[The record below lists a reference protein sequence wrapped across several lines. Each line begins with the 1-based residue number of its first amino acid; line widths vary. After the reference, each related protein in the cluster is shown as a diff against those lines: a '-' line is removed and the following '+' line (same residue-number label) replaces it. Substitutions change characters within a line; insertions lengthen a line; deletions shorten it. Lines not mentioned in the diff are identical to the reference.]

1 MSVKKGKGHATAL
14 ITILV
19 WGSTF
24 IALKYL
30 LGKFQPLELLITRF
44 TISFL
49 LLWMLEPKWMK
60 STWKDE
66 RLFFLAGLSGIAGY
80 YTLEALALEIS
91 QSSNVGVLVSI
102 SPLMTALLARLILKE
117 RLPKGFFV
125 GCIISFIGLALMTY
139 NGKMNLKINPKGDLL
154 AVGAALSWA
163 VYSITTPKIFSKG
176 YSLISATR
184 RIFMYGVL
192 CMLPF
197 IGIMK
202 FQPDFSVLKDW
213 RVTLCLFYLAGISSC
228 GGFISWNFAVKTLGP
243 VTTNLYIYLIPMIAV
258 FLGAAILH
266 EKVTLLAIF
275 SSLLILLGLL
285 ITQWDTLKNARKRKK
300 KGKFEDGAIL

>member
-1 MSVKKGKGHATAL
+1 M
-14 ITILV
+14 V

-24 IALKYL
+24 IGLKYL

-49 LLWMLEPKWMK
+49 LLWMLEPKRMK

-125 GCIISFIGLALMTY
+125 GCIILVFNSTFICKASNFLD
-139 NGKMNLKINPKGDLL
+139 KDDD
-154 AVGAALSWA
+154 W
-163 VYSITTPKIFSKG
+163 
-176 YSLISATR
+176 
-184 RIFMYGVL
+184 
-192 CMLPF
+192 
-197 IGIMK
+197 
-202 FQPDFSVLKDW
+202 FQPDPD
-213 RVTLCLFYLAGISSC
+213 
-228 GGFISWNFAVKTLGP
+228 
-243 VTTNLYIYLIPMIAV
+243 
-258 FLGAAILH
+258 
-266 EKVTLLAIF
+266 
-275 SSLLILLGLL
+275 SLLQHETCLGH
-285 ITQWDTLKNARKRKK
+285 RP
-300 KGKFEDGAIL
+300 